1 MGYNAPMDTTSSTVL
16 SDDPSST
23 PEARQRRSLRMAPQ
37 LWQAL
42 DDLARAEEISTN
54 ALLEVIV
61 SRLVEGSGEAEPERP
76 KATVSADDSGGSYKG
91 VYIRLKPM
99 DRAAFKEQA
108 AAAGY
113 TMTGWLTALARA
125 SARKGPLFVRA
136 EVEGLIEALRQ
147 FAAVGRLLNT
157 VVHQLHRTGRWA
169 GGLDLYA
176 RLLENVKRSRTRIE
190 DAIARAHERAEG
202 I

>member
-1 MGYNAPMDTTSSTVL
+1 MDTTSSTVL
-16 SDDPSST
+16 ADDPSKA
-23 PEARQRRSLRMAPQ
+23 PEARQRRSLRMAPR

-42 DDLARAEEISTN
+42 DELARAEGISTN
-54 ALLEVIV
+54 ALLEVIA
-61 SRLVEGSGEAEPERP
+61 SRLVDGSDEAERERP
-76 KATVSADDSGGSYKG
+76 GAIVSADDSGGAYKG
-91 VYIRLKPM
+91 VYIRLRPM

-113 TMTGWLTALARA
+113 TLTGWLTALARA
-125 SARKGPLFVRA
+125 SARKGPLFVRS
-136 EVEGLIEALRQ
+136 EVEGLIDALRQ

-169 GGLDLYA
+169 GNLDLYA
-176 RLLENVKRSRTRIE
+176 RLLENVKRSRARIE